1 MANHSAEVV
10 AEAVVVIS
18 RCFQLSAAD
27 TVLLLSETGRRLDV
41 PEESR

>member
-27 TVLLLSETGRRLDV
+27 TVLLLSKTGRRLDV
-41 PEESR
+41 PDESR